1 MTTGHFARMGPVPAM
16 YRVSPFVRHF
26 AWALLGGAGVA
37 TAWVNVSPASYYDAM
52 EWWILDL
59 SLPAVFA
66 SAPPGLTFQVFVAD
80 ILMALFLAFIGKE
93 LWEALVLRRG
103 ALSGRQAIMPAAMT
117 FGAMAGGVIFWL
129 ALSNLLQTAEEVAPG
144 MGWYLPAASDVVL
157 CYVIGRHVFGADHP
171 ALHVLLLITIASD
184 IITLTV
190 HGLWSLDDPV
200 RLLWLALPLIAS
212 LTVWRLCGRSP
223 GPDATEQDRRRLQ
236 MVWPYA
242 LAGIAAWIGVAA
254 SGLPPALG
262 LLPVVP
268 AIAHADRAF
277 GIFAEAEHFLHDPL
291 NRLAQA
297 LVRPVAVVLF
307 LFGLTHGAVDLLAL
321 APTTLIVLGALWIGK
336 PLGCIAA
343 TVGVGIAFG
352 QRMPPGLSLRDLLL
366 IALILG
372 IGFTVPALMLDPALP
387 GGAVREAARMGLAF
401 SLFAGPIAIL
411 VSRLMRPV

>member
-1 MTTGHFARMGPVPAM
+1 M

-26 AWALLGGAGVA
+26 AWALLGGAGLA
-37 TAWVNVSPASYYDAM
+37 TVWVNVSPATYYDAM
-52 EWWILDL
+52 EWRMLDL
-59 SLPAVFA
+59 ALPRFLAA
-66 SAPPGLTFQVFVAD
+66 APLGLTPQSVVAEV
-80 ILMALFLAFIGKE
+80 LMALFLAFIGKE

-103 ALSGRQAIMPAAMT
+103 ALSGRQAIMPSAMT
-117 FGAMAGGVIFWL
+117 IGAMAGGVIFWL
-129 ALSNLLQTAEEVAPG
+129 ALSNLLQTAEEAVPG

-157 CYVIGRHVFGADHP
+157 CYVVGRHVFGADHP
-171 ALHVLLLITIASD
+171 ALHVLLLVSIASD
-184 IITLTV
+184 IAALTL
-190 HGLWSLDDPV
+190 HGLWTIGDPV
-200 RLLWLALPLIAS
+200 RLVWLVLPVLAS
-212 LTVWRLCGRSP
+212 LTVWRLCGHGP

-236 MVWPYA
+236 MIWPYVV
-242 LAGIAAWIGVAA
+242 AGMVGWIGIAA

-321 APTTLIVLGALWIGK
+321 APTTFIVLGALWVGK
-336 PLGCIAA
+336 PLGCVAA
-343 TVGVGIAFG
+343 TVGVGLALDL
-352 QRMPPGLSLRDLLL
+352 RLPPGLSLRDLLL

-387 GGAVREAARMGLAF
+387 GGAVREAARMGLAL
-401 SLFAGPIAIL
+401 SLIAGPLAVL
-411 VSRLMRPV
+411 AARVMKPV